1 MSATVLYTPDVLA
14 LAMDL
19 AAYPLTG
26 DLPHVAEARSP
37 TCGSQLRL
45 GLDSGPDDRI
55 VRVGISAQACAIGQ
69 AAAAIFAKGAQGQS
83 APELAQARGEIRSW
97 LSGEGPMP
105 GWPGFDTLA
114 AVPDYP
120 GRHGAVLLAWDAAQ
134 EALSSLAE

>member
-19 AAYPLTG
+19 AAYPLAS
-26 DLPHVAEARSP
+26 DLPYVTEARSP
-37 TCGSQLRL
+37 TCGSQLKL
-45 GLDSGPDDRI
+45 GLDSGPDERI
-55 VRVGISAQACAIGQ
+55 ARVGISAQACAIGQ
-69 AAAAIFAKGAQGQS
+69 ASAAIFAKGAQGQS
-83 APELAQARGEIRSW
+83 AAELTRARSEIRSW

-105 GWPGFDTLA
+105 SWPGFDTLA

>member
-1 MSATVLYTPDVLA
+1 MSVTVLYTPDVLA

-19 AAYPLTG
+19 AAYPLVS
-26 DLPHVAEARSP
+26 DLSHVAEARSP

-55 VRVGISAQACAIGQ
+55 ARVGISAQACAIGQ
-69 AAAAIFAKGAQGQS
+69 AAAAIFAKAALGQS
-83 APELAQARGEIRSW
+83 AAELAKARSEIRNW

-105 GWPGFDTLA
+105 SWPGFDTLV

-120 GRHGAVLLAWDAAQ
+120 GRHGAVLLPWDAAQ